1 MATVLCVTGDPSL
14 KPLLTGGLPEAGLE
28 AIVTASGREALRA
41 LRRLTVNALV
51 LDTITGDDLGIDELC
66 QVLRAKE
73 EWQSIPIVFLTGP
86 EGRWLPGLLPLRE
99 GKDGLVS
106 KPLTVAAI
114 WKELDRVLA
123 GISVGGSVRLAEGV
137 ELERSN
143 QEVRGSHGA
152 VPLTPT
158 EFRLLSYLAE
168 RQAAIVSTA
177 ELLENVWEFH
187 PGTGSSELVR
197 SHIRNV
203 RAKLKQAT
211 GGRDLIRTAP
221 RRGYRL
227 A

>member
-1 MATVLCVTGDPSL
+1 
-14 KPLLTGGLPEAGLE
+14 
-28 AIVTASGREALRA
+28 
-41 LRRLTVNALV
+41 
-51 LDTITGDDLGIDELC
+51 
-66 QVLRAKE
+66 
-73 EWQSIPIVFLTGP
+73 
-86 EGRWLPGLLPLRE
+86 
-99 GKDGLVS
+99 
-106 KPLTVAAI
+106 
-114 WKELDRVLA
+114 
-123 GISVGGSVRLAEGV
+123 
-137 ELERSN
+137 
-143 QEVRGSHGA
+143 
-152 VPLTPT
+152 
-158 EFRLLSYLAE
+158 LLSYLAE